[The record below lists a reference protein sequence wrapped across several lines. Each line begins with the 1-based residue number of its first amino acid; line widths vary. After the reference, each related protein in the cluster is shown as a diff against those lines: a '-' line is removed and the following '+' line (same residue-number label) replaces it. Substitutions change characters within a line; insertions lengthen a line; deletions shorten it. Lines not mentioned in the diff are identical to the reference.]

1 MLVLLREK
9 MAGNQLCRLPDN
21 MVNMALDSRS
31 RFPSGFMLQ
40 KEDEAGGYA
49 SHSFVF

>member
-1 MLVLLREK
+1 
-9 MAGNQLCRLPDN
+9 

-49 SHSFVF
+49 SHFFCILKALDKILGHVVSLLA